1 MTELDAALDEINRL
15 RAAIIAHRADLC
27 GSSDPVNIRDIELW
41 LALKE
46 N

>member
-27 GSSDPVNIRDIELW
+27 GSPDPISVRDIELW